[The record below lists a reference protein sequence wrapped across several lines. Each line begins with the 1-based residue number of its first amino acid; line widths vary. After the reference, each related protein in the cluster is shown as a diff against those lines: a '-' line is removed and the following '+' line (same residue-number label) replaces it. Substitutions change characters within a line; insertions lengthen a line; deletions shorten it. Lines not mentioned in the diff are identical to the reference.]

1 MSVQQQQAPPNGG
14 EWYLDTGA
22 TAHMASSSGMIAS
35 PRPSRSSRIVV
46 GNGSSLAVTHTGHHC
61 LPTTS
66 NSLSLN
72 NVLISP
78 NLIKNLVSVKK
89 LTRDNPVNVEFDD
102 LGFSVKERRTKTV
115 ILRCESDGELYPIT
129 PPTTH
134 HGFAA
139 VTVDLWHQRLGHPGR
154 DGLAPV
160 LRVTEPTS
168 STTPSHT
175 CHACQL
181 GKHTR
186 LPFSDSQHISYF
198 PFQLIHC
205 DIWTSPVPSVSGLQY
220 YLVILDD
227 YSHFAWT
234 FPLRAKSDALLKIQN
249 FQTFIRCHYNLSI
262 LNLQTDNGREFDN
275 HASRTFFS
283 AHGILLR
290 MSCPYTS
297 PQNGRAERILR
308 TLNNTVRA
316 LLTHAS
322 MPSSF
327 WAEALGTATFLL
339 NRRPC
344 RPRQNHT
351 PFYLLHGI
359 QPDYTNLRVFG
370 CLCYPNTS
378 ATTPHK
384 LAPRSLACTFIGYSP
399 DHKGYRCY
407 DRATGRVYTSRHV
420 FFDEKQFPFA
430 TAPTPESDENNH
442 QNPQPK
448 PANLTRFPAEAPENP
463 PSPAAPDNDPRSS
476 TVATPQLPDR
486 KSVV

>member
-1 MSVQQQQAPPNGG
+1 MSPSTDGGTDTALHAARAPTGGHHSGGGGPSNRPYNGGGGRGNRNKGKGPAAPPTGNAGGSNSSPRPPALPAPSTTPWTGMVHAWPVPWRPHAPGSGILGPRPGAPSPFAGTVSHYHGNGSGAPGIYHNPAPPGPPAPAWDQTALIQALNAMSVQQQQAPPNGG

-160 LRVTEPTS
+160 LRVTEPAS

-227 YSHFAWT
+227 YSHFVWT
-234 FPLRAKSDALLKIQN
+234 FPLRATSDALLKIQN

-308 TLNNTVRA
+308 TLNNTV
-316 LLTHAS
+316 
-322 MPSSF
+322 
-327 WAEALGTATFLL
+327 
-339 NRRPC
+339 
-344 RPRQNHT
+344 
-351 PFYLLHGI
+351 
-359 QPDYTNLRVFG
+359 
-370 CLCYPNTS
+370 
-378 ATTPHK
+378 
-384 LAPRSLACTFIGYSP
+384 
-399 DHKGYRCY
+399 
-407 DRATGRVYTSRHV
+407 
-420 FFDEKQFPFA
+420 
-430 TAPTPESDENNH
+430 
-442 QNPQPK
+442 
-448 PANLTRFPAEAPENP
+448 
-463 PSPAAPDNDPRSS
+463 
-476 TVATPQLPDR
+476 
-486 KSVV
+486 